1 MAKLLS
7 EINKVD
13 IAIVPASINGASTGT
28 YYNMGLRNK
37 ALFVWET
44 GAMAAGV
51 TSVAQ
56 VMQAQDAA
64 GTGAK
69 AITNNAATIT
79 ANTKAAALTI
89 TCATVVA
96 TDEVT
101 VNGLTFTAA
110 AAEDLP
116 NRVFTVG
123 ANDTACAASLVKA
136 INHATA
142 GVPGVT
148 ATSALGVVTV
158 TASDPGEVTVTAA
171 SPDATIT
178 VATLRA
184 IGYVEC
190 DTAFLDHDA
199 GFNYVA
205 LRITNSAAAQTGAI
219 LVRGENRYSPLTNQV
234 AAAKADVAP

>member
-37 ALFVWET
+37 ALFVWEVGT
-44 GAMAAGV
+44 MAAAV
-51 TSVAQ
+51 TSTGQ
-56 VMQAQDAA
+56 VMQAKDAA
-64 GTGAK
+64 GTDAK

-79 ANTKAAALTI
+79 ANTKVAAATLTVDK
-89 TCATVVA
+89 VVA
-96 TDEVT
+96 TNKVT
-101 VNGLTFTAA
+101 VNGLVFEAA
-110 AAEDLP
+110 ANADLA
-116 NRVFTVG
+116 NRKFAVG
-123 ANDTACAASLVKA
+123 AADADCAASLAAA

-148 ATSALGVVTV
+148 AAANAAVVTLTV
-158 TASDPGEVTVTAA
+158 DEPGEMTITIT
-171 SPDATIT
+171 DATAVTIAP
-178 VATLRA
+178 ATLRA

-190 DTAFLDHDA
+190 DTAFLDE

-205 LRITNSAAAQTGAI
+205 LRVTNSAAALTGAV

-234 AAAKADVAP
+234 AAAKVDVAP

>member
-13 IAIVPASINGASTGT
+13 IAIAPASINGPSTGT

-69 AITNNAATIT
+69 PVTNNAATIT
-79 ANTKAAALTI
+79 ANTKVAAATLTVD
-89 TCATVVA
+89 TVVA
-96 TDEVT
+96 TNKVT
-101 VNGLTFTAA
+101 VNGLVFEAA
-110 AAEDLP
+110 ANADLAK
-116 NRVFTVG
+116 RKFAVG
-123 ANDTACAASLVKA
+123 AADADCATSLAAA

-148 ATSALGVVTV
+148 ASANAAVVTLTV
-158 TASDPGEVTVTAA
+158 DEPGEMTITIT
-171 SPDATIT
+171 DATAVRI
-178 VATLRA
+178 VPATLRA

-190 DTAFLDHDA
+190 DTAFLDE

-205 LRITNSAAAQTGAI
+205 LRVTNSAAAQTGAI

-234 AAAKADVAP
+234 AAAKVDVEP

>member
-13 IAIVPASINGASTGT
+13 IAIVPASINNASTGP
-28 YYNMGLRNK
+28 YYNLGLRNK

-51 TSVAQ
+51 TSVGQ
-56 VMQAQDAA
+56 VMQAKDAA
-64 GTGAK
+64 GTDAK

-79 ANTKAAALTI
+79 ANTKVAAATLTVD
-89 TCATVVA
+89 TVVA
-96 TDEVT
+96 TNKVT
-101 VNGLTFTAA
+101 VNGLTFEAA
-110 AAEDLP
+110 AAADLA
-116 NRVFTVG
+116 NRKFVVG
-123 ANDTACAASLVKA
+123 AADADCAASLAAA

-148 ATSALGVVTV
+148 AAANNAIVTLTSTE
-158 TASDPGEVTVTAA
+158 PGEVTITIT
-171 SPDATIT
+171 DATAVRI
-178 VATLRA
+178 VPATLRA

-190 DTAFLDHDA
+190 DTAFLDE

-205 LRITNSAAAQTGAI
+205 LRVTNSAAALTGAI

-234 AAAKADVAP
+234 AAAKVDVEP

>member
-13 IAIVPASINGASTGT
+13 IAIVPASINNVSTGP
-28 YYNMGLRNK
+28 YYNLGLRNK

-69 AITNNAATIT
+69 PVTNNAATIT
-79 ANTKAAALTI
+79 ANTKVAAATLTVD
-89 TCATVVA
+89 TVVA
-96 TDEVT
+96 TNKVT
-101 VNGLTFTAA
+101 VNGLVFEAA
-110 AAEDLP
+110 ANADLAK
-116 NRVFTVG
+116 RKFAVG
-123 ANDTACAASLVKA
+123 AADADCATSLAAA

-148 ATSALGVVTV
+148 ASANAAVVTLTV
-158 TASDPGEVTVTAA
+158 DEPGEMTITIT
-171 SPDATIT
+171 DATAVRI
-178 VATLRA
+178 VPATLRA

-190 DTAFLDHDA
+190 DTAFLDE

-205 LRITNSAAAQTGAI
+205 LKVTNSAAALTGAV

-234 AAAKADVAP
+234 AAAKVDVAP

>member
-13 IAIVPASINGASTGT
+13 IAIAPASRNGASTGA
-28 YYNMGLRNK
+28 YYNLGLRNK

-51 TSVAQ
+51 TSIGQ
-56 VMQAQDAA
+56 VMQAKDAA
-64 GTGAK
+64 GTDAK

-116 NRVFTVG
+116 NRVFTIG
-123 ANDTACAASLVKA
+123 TNDTTCAASLVKA

-148 ATSALGVVTV
+148 ATSAQGVVTV
-158 TASDPGEVTVTAA
+158 TASEPGEVTVTAA

-190 DTAFLDHDA
+190 DTAFLDE
-199 GFNYVA
+199 GFTHLA
-205 LRITNSAAAQTGAI
+205 LRVTNSAATLTGAI

-234 AAAKADVAP
+234 AAAKVDVEP

>member
-69 AITNNAATIT
+69 PVTNNAATIT
-79 ANTKAAALTI
+79 ANTKVAAATLTVD
-89 TCATVVA
+89 TVVA
-96 TDEVT
+96 TNKVT
-101 VNGLTFTAA
+101 VNGLVFEAA
-110 AAEDLP
+110 ANADLAK
-116 NRVFTVG
+116 RKFAVG
-123 ANDTACAASLVKA
+123 AADADCATSLAAA

-148 ATSALGVVTV
+148 ASANAAVVTLTV
-158 TASDPGEVTVTAA
+158 DEPGEMTITIT
-171 SPDATIT
+171 DATAVRI
-178 VATLRA
+178 VPATLRA

-190 DTAFLDHDA
+190 DTAFLDE

-205 LRITNSAAAQTGAI
+205 LRVTNSAAAQTGAI

-234 AAAKADVAP
+234 AAAKVDVES

>member
-13 IAIVPASINGASTGT
+13 IAIVPAAISGVSTGT

-51 TSVAQ
+51 TSVGQ
-56 VMQAQDAA
+56 VMQAKDAA
-64 GTGAK
+64 GTDAK

-79 ANTKAAALTI
+79 ANTKVAAATLTVD
-89 TCATVVA
+89 TVVA
-96 TDEVT
+96 TNKVT
-101 VNGLTFTAA
+101 VNGLTF
-110 AAEDLP
+110 E
-116 NRVFTVG
+116 
-123 ANDTACAASLVKA
+123 AASSADLANRKFAVGSDNAGCATSLAAA

-148 ATSALGVVTV
+148 ASAAQAVVTL
-158 TASDPGEVTVTAA
+158 TSTEPGEVTITIT
-171 SPDATIT
+171 DATATKI
-178 VATLRA
+178 VPATLRA

-190 DTAFLDHDA
+190 DTAFLDE

-205 LRITNSAAAQTGAI
+205 LRVTNSAAAQTGAI

-234 AAAKADVAP
+234 AAAKVDVES

>member
-13 IAIVPASINGASTGT
+13 IAIVPASIDGASTGT

-37 ALFVWET
+37 ALFVWEVGT
-44 GAMAAGV
+44 MAAAV
-51 TSVAQ
+51 TSTGQ

-64 GTGAK
+64 GTGGK
-69 AITNNAATIT
+69 VVTNNAATIT
-79 ANTKAAALTI
+79 ANTKVAAATLTVD
-89 TCATVVA
+89 TVVA
-96 TDEVT
+96 TNKVT
-101 VNGLTFTAA
+101 INGLTFEAA
-110 AAEDLP
+110 AAADLA
-116 NRVFTVG
+116 NRKFAVG
-123 ANDTACAASLVKA
+123 AADADCATSLAAA

-148 ATSALGVVTV
+148 ASAAQAVVTLTV
-158 TASDPGEVTVTAA
+158 DEPGEMTITIT
-171 SPDATIT
+171 DATAVRI
-178 VATLRA
+178 VPATLRA

-190 DTAFLDHDA
+190 DTAFLDE

-205 LRITNSAAAQTGAI
+205 LRITNSAAALTGAV

-234 AAAKADVAP
+234 AAAKVDVEP

>member
-13 IAIVPASINGASTGT
+13 IAIVPASINGPSTGT

-69 AITNNAATIT
+69 PVTNNAATIT
-79 ANTKAAALTI
+79 ANTKVAALTI

-96 TDEVT
+96 TNEVT

-110 AAEDLP
+110 SAEDLP
-116 NRVFTVG
+116 NRVFTIG
-123 ANDTACAASLVKA
+123 ASDTACAASLVKA

-171 SPDATIT
+171 SSDATIT

-184 IGYVEC
+184 IGYIEC
-190 DTAFLDHDA
+190 DTAFLDE

-205 LRITNSAAAQTGAI
+205 LRITNSAAALTGAI

-234 AAAKADVAP
+234 AAAKVDVKP